1 MLRKFGAGA
10 LRLYVMFVA
19 PPEKEVEWSDSGLEG
34 SFRFLARV
42 WRLLD
47 HWRAIVG
54 GDGIDSPDSCDS
66 LNAAE
71 RAVRRKT
78 HDTIRRVTID
88 IETTA
93 SPTHGVQTRNVNDL
107 VKALGF
113 ARLSMSDILRIP
125 P

>member
-1 MLRKFGAGA
+1 MVKVCSRSISLADS
-10 LRLYVMFVA
+10 VIA
-19 PPEKEVEWSDSGLEG
+19 PQGH
-34 SFRFLARV
+34 RT
-42 WRLLD
+42 
-47 HWRAIVG
+47 WRA
-54 GDGIDSPDSCDS
+54 
-66 LNAAE
+66 
-71 RAVRRKT
+71 
-78 HDTIRRVTID
+78 RRVTID